1 MRRTRTWKS
10 TNRNLNLCSKWKCS
24 MPYRFDFDSVNKI
37 LRAKFGGH
45 VDDEEMRRY
54 YFKDARR
61 LVADFDFR
69 YAIVDFAEVTE
80 FDVSPSMVREMASYK
95 PVVADVP
102 IFIVA
107 PAPHIFGT
115 SRMFQIQGS
124 ARSMPGTPGGG
135 GSMRSTR

>member
-1 MRRTRTWKS
+1 
-10 TNRNLNLCSKWKCS
+10 

-69 YAIVDFAEVTE
+69 CAIVDFAEVTV

-124 ARSMPGTPGGG
+124 A
-135 GSMRSTR
+135 TRPMLQVVQSADEVYSQLNVKKAKFKPLLRD

>member
-1 MRRTRTWKS
+1 
-10 TNRNLNLCSKWKCS
+10 

-37 LRAKFGGH
+37 LRVKFGGH

-54 YFKDARR
+54 YFKDARS

-69 YAIVDFAEVTE
+69 CAIVDFTEVTE
-80 FDVSPSMVREMASYK
+80 FDVSPSMIREMASYK

-124 ARSMPGTPGGG
+124 A
-135 GSMRSTR
+135 TRPMLRVVKSADEVYTQLDIKKSKFKPVKEN